1 MRRLDFI
8 FFDAGGGHRSAA
20 TALKL
25 VIERQGWPWQVR
37 LVNLQEVL
45 DPLDIFGKYT
55 GLRVQDLYNHIL
67 KKGWTLGAAKLARI
81 LQALIRF
88 RHDAEV
94 QLLKEL
100 WQKEPP
106 DLVVSLIPNFN
117 RAIHEGAHAASP
129 RTPVVTILTD
139 LADFPPHFWIEH
151 ESQYL
156 ICGTDKA
163 VEQAYSFGHPP
174 ERVFRTS
181 GMILHPRYYEPID
194 GDRGEGRRALGL
206 DPDLPTGVVLF
217 GGQGSWAMSG
227 ILDRLDRSGLN
238 VQLILICGHNEALA
252 RTLSGRTTRLR
263 KFVLGFTTDVP
274 YYMYLSDFFIGKPGP
289 GSISEALA
297 MNLPVILE
305 RNAFTLPQERYNA
318 DWVREREVGLVVPS
332 FRQIDRAVADLLEP
346 GTFERL
352 RANAAAIENQAV
364 FEIPAILQR
373 IMESNV

>member
-67 KKGWTLGAAKLARI
+67 KKGWTLGATKLARI

-94 QLLKEL
+94 QLLKEF

-139 LADFPPHFWIEH
+139 LADFPPHFWIER

-156 ICGTDKA
+156 ICGTDRA
-163 VEQAYSFGHPP
+163 VEQAYSFGHSP

-181 GMILHPRYYEPID
+181 GMILHPRYYERID

-206 DPDLPTGVVLF
+206 DPNLPTGVVLF
-217 GGQGSWAMSG
+217 GGQGSWAMSR

-238 VQLILICGHNEALA
+238 LQLILICGHNEALA
-252 RTLSGRTTRLR
+252 RALSGRTTRLR
-263 KFVLGFTTDVP
+263 KFVVGFTTDVP
-274 YYMYLSDFFIGKPGP
+274 YYMHLSDFFIGKPGP

-332 FRQIDRAVADLLEP
+332 FRQIDRAVARLLEP

-352 RANAAAIENQAV
+352 RRNAAAIENQAV
-364 FEIPAILQR
+364 FEIPAILR
-373 IMESNV
+373 RVMESSV